1 MVWNQAQLCS
11 WLTLQPAAVEDFWPL
26 REFLSDLDLHQ
37 SHHYVGRSHRH
48 YDIMPPHFF
57 FLLLCFYFISFLTH
71 FSFGRSPRPPPLR
84 CRHLQPVNSG
94 VSYVGRSSLETTASL
109 FLCIATTT
117 RWPHCTASPAP
128 APPHPGP
135 EVMGSRCGAREAG
148 KCTHTHTHA

>member
-1 MVWNQAQLCS
+1 MKPGSALQL
-11 WLTLQPAAVEDFWPL
+11 ADFTASSGRRLLASPRVSVRPGFTPVASLCWPL
-26 REFLSDLDLHQ
+26 TPSLWHHAASLFFSSSLFLFYFLSNPL
-37 SHHYVGRSHRH
+37 
-48 YDIMPPHFF
+48 FF
-57 FLLLCFYFISFLTH
+57 WTLS
-71 FSFGRSPRPPPLR
+71 SPPLR